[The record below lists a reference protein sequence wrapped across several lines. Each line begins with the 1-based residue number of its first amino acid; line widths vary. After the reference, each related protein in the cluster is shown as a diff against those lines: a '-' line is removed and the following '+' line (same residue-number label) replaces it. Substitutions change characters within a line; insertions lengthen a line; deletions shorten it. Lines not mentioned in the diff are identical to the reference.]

1 MNLTPERLERLERM
15 AQAQTDAP
23 FGTLI
28 ALTPGEL
35 LELLRSYRNQVA
47 SNAEEE
53 IAA

>member
-35 LELLRSYRNQVA
+35 LELLRGYRNQVE
-47 SNAEEE
+47 SSTEES
-53 IAA
+53 AA

>member
-35 LELLRSYRNQVA
+35 LELLRGYRNQSDA
-47 SNAEEE
+47 NTEQE
-53 IAA
+53 AAA